1 MIQSSDSDFNRSNTL
16 LQPRKAETTELGV
29 SELLAD
35 LMKRLDGRLPGGGA
49 HIEGDG

>member
-1 MIQSSDSDFNRSNTL
+1 MIQPSDNQYHRNDPI
-16 LQPRKAETTELGV
+16 LQPRKSESTELNV
-29 SELLAD
+29 SQILAD